1 MGKRA
6 KALIIT
12 AAGVILVGGVAAFAA
27 PVIYR
32 DYFVEPA
39 ATAPKLSASDTTL
52 QSASGAPLD
61 PAAFAGDW
69 TVGKDSYA
77 GYRVAEVLNGT
88 DVTVT
93 GRTDEV
99 SGTLTAGGQT
109 VTQASF
115 TVDVASIATDNPSR
129 DDYFRDEVVH
139 ASEHPTAT
147 FTLTSPLTI
156 EKVPASGEVTEQTLS
171 GDLTLAGVTKPVSV
185 TVQLRAL
192 AAGEGSDSGSVEIA
206 GQIPIT
212 FADFGM
218 TAPNLG
224 FVSVDPTGSVEFSL
238 SLERPTGR

>member
-1 MGKRA
+1 MERMSPTLTSLELFSSSKKFRLTCLPSI
-6 KALIIT
+6 KAALFSR
-12 AAGVILVGGVAAFAA
+12 LRF
-27 PVIYR
+27 
-32 DYFVEPA
+32 
-39 ATAPKLSASDTTL
+39 SASDTTL

-192 AAGEGSDSGSVEIA
+192 AAGEGSDIGSVEIA

-238 SLERPTGR
+238 SLERPTGQ

>member
-12 AAGVILVGGVAAFAA
+12 AAGVILVGGAAAFIA

-39 ATAPKLSASDTTL
+39 ATAPKLSADDSTL
-52 QSASGAPLD
+52 QAESGAALD
-61 PAAFAGDW
+61 PAAFAGEW
-69 TVGKDSYA
+69 EVGDDSYA

-93 GRTDEV
+93 GRTDKV
-99 SGTLTAGGQT
+99 SGTLTAEGQT
-109 VTQASF
+109 ITQASF
-115 TVDVASIATDNPSR
+115 SVDVASIATDNPSR
-129 DDYFRDEVVH
+129 DDYFRGQVAQVS
-139 ASEHPTAT
+139 AHPTAT
-147 FTLTSPLTI
+147 FTLTDPLTI
-156 EKVPASGEVTEQTLS
+156 DRVPASGEVTEHTLN
-171 GDLTLAGVTKPVSV
+171 GELTLAGVTKPVSV

-192 AAGEGSDSGSVEIA
+192 APEAGSSDGTVEIA

-224 FVSVDPTGSVEFSL
+224 FVSVEPTGSVEFSL
-238 SLERPTGR
+238 SLDRPAGQ